1 MHVLRTQNSKIQD
14 LYEDL
19 ERKDNIISSLQN
31 QLKSIDAYKSQI
43 ENYKKQILILEEK
56 LKLSEIDTN
65 SKKSHL
71 SDQLKNVLSMD

>member
-56 LKLSEIDTN
+56 LKLSEIDAN